1 MKGTNPALDSN
12 NLKAEWPKRRRCS
25 ENSRAPA
32 RATSSAPLRGQRAQG
47 LRRAGARGWGQM
59 RTPKAGP
66 RRRGGTRGGG
76 KGRVYPRR
84 ARGSAARPAVVRARG
99 PRRRQEDEAH
109 PAHLP
114 PPPAGQRAPG
124 KRCRPRLRASR
135 AARRRLP
142 RGHLRAPEAPPA
154 LPRCGPGARRGHGAQ
169 SGTGPHRLPTLRAP
183 RGQAPPPK
191 GALFARLARGCRG
204 GGSGAFAAVRA
215 GARAEPPRT
224 RAGRPS
230 RPHPAL
236 PFLLPRPAA
245 ALTCS
250 PRPARRSSWSPG
262 SWRGRR
268 ARPGGSG
275 RRARAERGPAHP
287 EAADAAGGGKRASAS
302 QRGRGLGGRGRRAR
316 LCSGGGRGS
325 REGNARSP
333 SAPRVHTAVHTRT
346 RARTCGAVAACR
358 RPPLRGLDLLTL
370 PARIL

>member
-224 RAGRPS
+224 RAV
-230 RPHPAL
+230 L
-236 PFLLPRPAA
+236 
-245 ALTCS
+245 
-250 PRPARRSSWSPG
+250 
-262 SWRGRR
+262 
-268 ARPGGSG
+268 
-275 RRARAERGPAHP
+275 
-287 EAADAAGGGKRASAS
+287 ASL
-302 QRGRGLGGRGRRAR
+302 RLREWKTRHCLNGRGGQ
-316 LCSGGGRGS
+316 
-325 REGNARSP
+325 
-333 SAPRVHTAVHTRT
+333 
-346 RARTCGAVAACR
+346 
-358 RPPLRGLDLLTL
+358 
-370 PARIL
+370 